1 MSDQQQ
7 QLQTGPQEPAAAATP
22 QGEQGQSEAAPSEQP
37 TVVPKQEPDA
47 TANAADIDPS
57 IEQDIDMNVDE
68 NAAAAG
74 GNDAEA
80 MDAMGNPV
88 HDEALP
94 TSVDALAAAAAPS
107 KKETSLREFL
117 GKMDE
122 YAPIVSLHLRLCL
135 YLRVMSCGVVLIYI
149 CPDPRR
155 RHSSLPHPRRPPT
168 PRQRPEPNPPS
179 PGASARLGRA
189 EIHLRNRRR
198 LVPVRAHPCLQQLLR
213 Q

>member
-7 QLQTGPQEPAAAATP
+7 QPQTGYQEPPAAATP

-47 TANAADIDPS
+47 TENAADIDPS

-68 NAAAAG
+68 NAATAG
-74 GNDAEA
+74 GTDAEA
-80 MDAMGNPV
+80 TDAVGNPV
-88 HDEALP
+88 QDEALP

-122 YAPIVSLHLRLCL
+122 YAPIVSCIFGFISIIYMRI
-135 YLRVMSCGVVLIYI
+135 GV
-149 CPDPRR
+149 DM
-155 RHSSLPHPRRPPT
+155 HS
-168 PRQRPEPNPPS
+168 
-179 PGASARLGRA
+179 
-189 EIHLRNRRR
+189 
-198 LVPVRAHPCLQQLLR
+198 
-213 Q
+213 